1 MLTRHKHLRDYG
13 IPAEDIEKLNNIL
26 KDFPEE
32 YTDILHSA
40 ALSACPKGLAELI
53 TYGILHQKGYDSMT
67 LERYVP
73 INRRDFY
80 AYKRKTLAELYD
92 QMRLFGMWKGNEDE
106 IN

>member
-13 IPAEDIEKLNNIL
+13 IPADDIEKLNNML

-32 YTDILHSA
+32 YTDVLQSA

-73 INRRDFY
+73 INRRDFF
-80 AYKRKTLAELYD
+80 AYKRKTVAVLYER
-92 QMRLFGMWKGNEDE
+92 MRLLGMWKEE
-106 IN
+106 